1 LIYITPARA
10 PGRHADTVPVVRLPE
25 EDPMSAPIRTLD
37 EFHAHALAIER
48 EAAARYRE
56 FAARMAD
63 HDKEDLAALFAKL
76 SRMEQ
81 EHAQLLEDRMR
92 GTAPAELPA
101 GAYRWLDAGAPET
114 AAHDWIFRL
123 LTPYDALRI
132 ALAGEQRARDFFQR
146 VAAETDNAEL
156 RAFALE
162 MAEEEVEHAARLER
176 ALAHEPDPHIDWEQ
190 VLEARAA

>member
-1 LIYITPARA
+1 MLHTMPLRDA
-10 PGRHADTVPVVRLPE
+10 
-25 EDPMSAPIRTLD
+25 EDAMTAPIQTLD

-56 FAARMAD
+56 FAAQMAD

-76 SRMEQ
+76 ARMEQ
-81 EHAQLLEDRMR
+81 EHADLIERRIGAAKLA
-92 GTAPAELPA
+92 TALA
-101 GAYRWLDAGAPET
+101 GEYRWLDAGAPET

-132 ALAGEQRARDFFQR
+132 ALAGEERAKAFFDR
-146 VAAETDNAEL
+146 VAASAEDPEV
-156 RAFALE
+156 RAVARE

-190 VLEARAA
+190 LLERRVA

>member
-1 LIYITPARA
+1 MTAR
-10 PGRHADTVPVVRLPE
+10 
-25 EDPMSAPIRTLD
+25 IRSLE

-63 HDKEDLAALFAKL
+63 HDNDELAALFAKL
-76 SRMEQ
+76 ARLEQ
-81 EHAQLLEDRMR
+81 EHATLIERR
-92 GTAPAELPA
+92 IGAEATPELPA
-101 GAYRWLDAGAPET
+101 DAYRWLDAGAPET

-132 ALAGEQRARDFFQR
+132 ALAGEERARDFFR
-146 VAAETDNAEL
+146 AVAAGTDDAAL
-156 RAFALE
+156 REFALE

-176 ALAHEPDPHIDWEQ
+176 ALAHEPNPHIDWEQ
-190 VLEARAA
+190 VLAGQAAT

>member
-1 LIYITPARA
+1 MT
-10 PGRHADTVPVVRLPE
+10 
-25 EDPMSAPIRTLD
+25 APIRSLE

-63 HDKEDLAALFAKL
+63 HDNDDLAALFAKL
-76 SRMEQ
+76 ARMEQ
-81 EHAQLLEDRMR
+81 EHASLIERRIGAAALQD
-92 GTAPAELPA
+92 LPP

-123 LTPYDALRI
+123 LTPFDALRI
-132 ALAGEQRARDFFQR
+132 ALAGEQRARDFFLA
-146 VAAETDNAEL
+146 VAAETDDPAL
-156 RAFALE
+156 RAFAQE

-176 ALAHEPDPHIDWEQ
+176 ALAHEPNPHIDWEQ
-190 VLEARAA
+190 VLSDRAAA

>member
-1 LIYITPARA
+1 MLRMMPSRDAEDAMTTP
-10 PGRHADTVPVVRLPE
+10 
-25 EDPMSAPIRTLD
+25 IQTLD

-56 FAARMAD
+56 FAAQMAD
-63 HDKEDLAALFAKL
+63 HDKEELAALFAKL
-76 SRMEQ
+76 SRLEQ
-81 EHAQLLEDRMR
+81 EHADLIAQRIGD
-92 GTAPAELPA
+92 AKVAEVPA

-132 ALAGEQRARDFFQR
+132 ALAGEERARDFFR
-146 VAAETDNAEL
+146 GVAEGTDDAQL

-162 MAEEEVEHAARLER
+162 MADEEVEHAARLER
-176 ALAHEPDPHIDWEQ
+176 ALAHEPDPHIDWEGLIEQ
-190 VLEARAA
+190 RVA